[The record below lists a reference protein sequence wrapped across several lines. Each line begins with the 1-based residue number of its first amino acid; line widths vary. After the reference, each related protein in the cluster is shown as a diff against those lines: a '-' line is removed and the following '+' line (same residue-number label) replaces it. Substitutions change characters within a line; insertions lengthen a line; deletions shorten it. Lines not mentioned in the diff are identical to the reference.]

1 MPEKE
6 EEEETPER
14 GVRRIDMRALER
26 GVRKALEIKPKDQK
40 GKKQENEEHPAR
52 KESNLHLSRR
62 K

>member
-1 MPEKE
+1 MPEKKE
-6 EEEETPER
+6 KETPEE

-26 GVRKALEIKPKDQK
+26 GVRKALEIEPKDQK
-40 GKKQENEEHPAR
+40 GEKKEGHPAR